1 MEERRGESI
10 SETMKKVGSIDTG
23 FLTKTEAIQAVQRG
37 CDEHGIDSTLDPQ
50 ERITRYVDIMRGSPH
65 TKDELARKVSL
76 ENNDD
81 RNKKREA
88 TEKHILS
95 KIRSQDFKKLLE
107 SLNGKTQ
114 DQDYERILG
123 LLGVI
128 EKFGLKDVRVK
139 KAYDNFL
146 SPSYLSKVPE
156 KDRQEIAVHEIRK
169 VYMYV
174 RDNLM
179 KKG

>member
-10 SETMKKVGSIDTG
+10 SETMKKSGY
-23 FLTKTEAIQAVQRG
+23 LTKAEAIQAAQKG

-50 ERITRYVDIMRGSPH
+50 ERITRYIDIMHGSPH

-81 RNKKREA
+81 RTKERKEKEKKV
-88 TEKHILS
+88 LS

-107 SLNGKTQ
+107 ELNSKAG

-128 EKFGLKDVRVK
+128 EQFGLKDAKVK

-156 KDRQEIAVHEIRK
+156 KDRQEIAVHEIMK